1 VRIASKSVEV
11 STTTLQSATAQSP
24 RQSFVDTLASVSS
37 YPVQGTRCASSYA
50 QGRFEERSND
60 STNGED
66 RNHNRSS
73 IQSTENASAAST
85 VIQSKT
91 ASTTAQQADSKPGQ
105 SDDSATL
112 ARKAGTISDR
122 NSQKVSPKRVA
133 FTAQVASQINYQ
145 ASTAQPQLSEMFCAS
160 TIATETQASK
170 LDSQVETSDAHPV
183 IPVSTQ
189 GSDQQP
195 QASKPGS
202 AGVISSLNSR
212 VDQGS
217 DEELASTTSQT
228 AHSAAGQVSQRLTSV
243 GLALPLSG
251 MFRASTTTSDTSAS
265 RLDSQVE
272 TSDAHPVIPVSTQSS
287 DQQPQEWK
295 PGSVSGTAALNSRI
309 DKGSNAELASKASQS
324 ALSAAGQVAQSL
336 PSADRVAPLQD
347 SGIGA
352 QRSDASTDANGGPSS
367 NPVSMAQASLSAV
380 APGDGGTNQPAGR
393 VIPAKVLSSAFG
405 LNSDAGD
412 LTGKNQPAKGG
423 DAGDLS
429 SSLHSAVTASQQTQ
443 HVQADGAQTAVFDAK
458 GAGANI
464 SQVAAN
470 AAAAETSGAT
480 GPHASGGS
488 TGTETHH
495 GDGSESPAAQP
506 LVDRGTA
513 GMSGISTA
521 RLIQTMGETQMRVG
535 MHSSEFGDISIRTVV
550 SQQQMQAQISVDH
563 SELGNALS
571 AHIPSLQTKL
581 GSEYGLH
588 ATIEV
593 NQSGASFSNGGER
606 SSQNQQQTV
615 ARSLQGA
622 EAPAAIQNDIL
633 SPRISAETS
642 GEYRL
647 DIRA

>member
-1 VRIASKSVEV
+1 MRIASKSVEV

-85 VIQSKT
+85 AIQSKT

-170 LDSQVETSDAHPV
+170 
-183 IPVSTQ
+183 
-189 GSDQQP
+189 
-195 QASKPGS
+195 
-202 AGVISSLNSR
+202 
-212 VDQGS
+212 
-217 DEELASTTSQT
+217 
-228 AHSAAGQVSQRLTSV
+228 
-243 GLALPLSG
+243 
-251 MFRASTTTSDTSAS
+251 
-265 RLDSQVE
+265 LDSQVE